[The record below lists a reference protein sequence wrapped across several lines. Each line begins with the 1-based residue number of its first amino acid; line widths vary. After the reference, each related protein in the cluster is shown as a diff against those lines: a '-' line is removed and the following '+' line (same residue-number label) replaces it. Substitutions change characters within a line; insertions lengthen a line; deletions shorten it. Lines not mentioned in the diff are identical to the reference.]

1 MNKPVAGCARDL
13 LLLTIAD
20 YVADATIDSEVA
32 VRTALASLID
42 ALGCGFLALR
52 YPECAKL
59 LGPVVPGTVVPGGV
73 PLPGTS
79 YVLDPVKAAFDIG
92 TMVRWL
98 DYNDTWLAAE
108 WGHPSDNAGAI
119 LAAASYA
126 SHVRQ
131 AAGRSPLTMRD
142 VLVAT
147 VKAHEI
153 QGVLALDNSL
163 NRRGIDHVLYVR
175 LASAALATSLL
186 GGDRD
191 QIADAISH
199 ALCDGGTL
207 RAYRQAPDT
216 GTRKSWAAGDA
227 TSRGVRLAMLVLAGE
242 MGYPHAL
249 TTPTWGFHEVVMGG
263 HELTLARPLG
273 TYVIENILFKV
284 SYPAE
289 FHAQT
294 ALEAAVALHP
304 EVAPRLAEVERVE
317 IRTHE
322 SAIRII
328 DKTGPLHNP
337 ADRDHCLQYI
347 VATALLHGTVT
358 ADHYE
363 DAAAADPRIDAL
375 RDTMVV
381 TEDPGYSRDYL
392 DPDKRSI
399 ASAVRVVFAD
409 GTATRTVAIDYPV
422 GHRMRR
428 HEGIPLL
435 EQKFR
440 DNVATRFPRRRAA
453 EIVDR
458 CLDHDAFEKQT
469 VPAFLRL
476 LSG

>member
-1 MNKPVAGCARDL
+1 MNAPVTRPDPDPL
-13 LLLTIAD
+13 LRTVAD
-20 YVADATIDSEVA
+20 YVADATIDGELA
-32 VRTALASLID
+32 LRTARASLVD

-73 PLPGTS
+73 PVPGTP

-92 TMVRWL
+92 TMARWL

-119 LAAASYA
+119 LAAAAYA
-126 SHVRQ
+126 SHARVANGRQ
-131 AAGRSPLTMRD
+131 PLTMRD
-142 VLVAT
+142 VLVTT

-153 QGVLALDNSL
+153 QGVLALDTSL

-175 LASAALATSLL
+175 LASAAVATSLL

-191 QIADAISH
+191 QIADAVSH

-216 GTRKSWAAGDA
+216 GPRKSWAAGDA

-242 MGYPHAL
+242 MGYPAAL
-249 TTPTWGFHEVVMGG
+249 TTPTWGFHDVVLGG
-263 HELTLARPLG
+263 AELTLPRPLG
-273 TYVIENILFKV
+273 TYVMENVLFKI

-304 EVAPRLAEVERVE
+304 EVASRLTEVERVE

-363 DAAAADPRIDAL
+363 DAAAADPRLDAL
-375 RDTMVV
+375 RDRMTV
-381 TEDPGYSRDYL
+381 TEDPAYTRDYL

-399 ASAVRVVFAD
+399 ASAVRVGFAD
-409 GTATRTVAIDYPV
+409 GSTTRTVAVEYPL

-428 HEGIPLL
+428 AEGIPLL
-435 EQKFR
+435 EGKFR
-440 DNVATRFPRRRAA
+440 DNVATRFPRRRAEA
-453 EIVDR
+453 IIDV
-458 CLDHDAFEKQT
+458 CLDQDAFEALT
-469 VPAFLRL
+469 VPDFLRVVA
-476 LSG
+476 G